1 MGHLNL
7 YWWSKSKLSLDE
19 PENFGDLLSKYIVQ
33 KISGKEVKWFNP
45 NKKRLIT
52 PKHYLAIG
60 SIITVATEKSIVWG
74 SGIISKTDEVK
85 NATFLAVRG
94 PQTRQYLLQK
104 NYSVPEVYGDP
115 AILLPKLY
123 NPKLEKRYD
132 VGIIPHYVDNKIF
145 EKNEFL
151 NKNIGLINFLTN
163 NIENTVDK
171 IVECDK
177 IISSS
182 LHGVI
187 VAHSYGIPALWIKF
201 SDNLYGDDIKFYD
214 YFNSVGLDYPEPII
228 ISKSKLNNTDINT
241 FFEHYSDIALP
252 KPEVVNELSSG
263 LLNVCPFAI

>member
-1 MGHLNL
+1 MGRLNL
-7 YWWSKSKLSLDE
+7 YWWSKSKLNLNES
-19 PENFGDLLSKYIVQ
+19 ENFGDLLSKYIVQ

-60 SIITVATEKSIVWG
+60 SIITVATKKSIVWG

-94 PQTRQYLLQK
+94 PKTRQHLLKQ

-115 AILLPKLY
+115 AILLPNFY
-123 NPKLEKRYD
+123 NPKIEKRYNL
-132 VGIIPHYVDNKIF
+132 GIIPHYVDNSIF
-145 EKNEFL
+145 EKKELL
-151 NKNIGLINFLTN
+151 NKNISLINFLTN
-163 NIENTVDK
+163 NIENTVDE
-171 IVECDK
+171 IIECDK
-177 IISSS
+177 ILSSS

-228 ISKSKLNNTDINT
+228 IPKSKLNNKDINII
-241 FFEHYSDIALP
+241 FEHCSNIALP
-252 KPEVVNELSSG
+252 KPEVINKLSLG